1 MNEFLGVFSATL
13 SPMLVMLCCIVV
25 GFTLRK
31 KGILPENGGTVLS
44 RLETYVLVPALT
56 INTFRRYCT
65 IGSVTE
71 KLNYTLTAAVVLAV
85 AIAVAIPLSKAFS
98 KDNYRQKIYRYALV
112 FANYGFMGNAIVPA
126 ILGEEFLYPYM
137 MYTLPLNVVVY
148 TWGVVMLIPQGEKRQ
163 SWWKRLINPPFI
175 AILVGAALGLT
186 GANAYVPTFVSD
198 VLDKC
203 AACMAPV
210 AMILT
215 GFVVGGYPLKPL
227 FSDRKVYMAT
237 ALRLL
242 LIPTVMLA
250 ALYLLGVDRQTMIF
264 TLFAFA
270 TPLGLNTVVF
280 PAAYGGDTT
289 TGASMA
295 MISHTLCVL
304 TIPLLYAALV
314 AIV

>member
-1 MNEFLGVFSATL
+1 MNEFLSVFSATL
-13 SPMLVMLCCIVV
+13 SPMLVMLCCIVI

-31 KGILPENGGTVLS
+31 KHILPENGGTVLS

-65 IGSVTE
+65 ISSVSE
-71 KLNYTLTAAVVLAV
+71 KLNYTLTAAAVLAA
-85 AIAVAIPLSKAFS
+85 AIIVAIPLSKAFS
-98 KDNYRQKIYRYALV
+98 KDNYRRKIYRYALV

-126 ILGEEFLYPYM
+126 ILGEEYLYPYM

-148 TWGVVMLIPQGEKRQ
+148 TWGVVMLIPQGEERQ

-175 AILVGAALGLT
+175 AILIGATLGLT
-186 GANAYVPTFVSD
+186 GANAYVPSFVSK
-198 VLDKC
+198 VLDSC

-227 FSDRKVYMAT
+227 FSDRKVYIAT

-242 LIPTVMLA
+242 LIPTVMIA
-250 ALYLLGVDRQTMIF
+250 ALYLTGADKQTMIF

-295 MISHTLCVL
+295 MISHTLCVI
-304 TIPLLYAALV
+304 TIPLLYALLM
-314 AIV
+314 IV

>member
-1 MNEFLGVFSATL
+1 MSEFINVFSATL
-13 SPMLVMLCCIVV
+13 SPMLVMLCCIVI

-31 KGILPENGGTVLS
+31 ARILPENGGTVLS

-65 IGSVTE
+65 VHSVSE
-71 KLNYTLTAAVVLAV
+71 KYSLTVTAAIVLAAAILV
-85 AIAVAIPLSKAFS
+85 AVPLSKAFS
-98 KDNYRQKIYRYALV
+98 KDDYRRKIYRYALV

-126 ILGEEFLYPYM
+126 ILGEEFLYSYM

-163 SWWKRLINPPFI
+163 SWWQRLVNPPFI

-186 GANAYVPTFVSD
+186 GANALIPPFLSNT
-198 VLDKC
+198 LDKL

-227 FSDRKVYMAT
+227 FTDRRVYVAT

-242 LIPTVMLA
+242 LLPAAMLTV
-250 ALYLLGVDRQTMIF
+250 LYLLGADKQAMIF

-304 TIPLLYAALV
+304 TIPLLYTLLLAA
-314 AIV
+314 I

>member
-1 MNEFLGVFSATL
+1 MNGSASVFLATL
-13 SPMLVMLCCIVV
+13 SPMLVMLCCIVI

-31 KGILPENGGTVLS
+31 THVLPDNGSTVLS

-65 IGSVTE
+65 ISSVSE
-71 KLNYTLTAAVVLAV
+71 KYSLTMTAALVLAAAIVV
-85 AIAVAIPLSKAFS
+85 AVPLSKAFS
-98 KDNYRQKIYRYALV
+98 KDEYRRKIYRYALV

-126 ILGEEFLYPYM
+126 ILGEEFLYSYM

-163 SWWKRLINPPFI
+163 SVWRRLINPPFI

-186 GANAYVPTFVSD
+186 GANALIPPFLSNT
-198 VLDKC
+198 LDKL

-227 FSDRKVYMAT
+227 FTDRRVYVAT

-242 LIPTVMLA
+242 LLPAVMLTV
-250 ALYLLGVDRQTMIF
+250 LYLLGADKQAMIF

-304 TIPLLYAALV
+304 TIPLLYTLLLAA
-314 AIV
+314 I